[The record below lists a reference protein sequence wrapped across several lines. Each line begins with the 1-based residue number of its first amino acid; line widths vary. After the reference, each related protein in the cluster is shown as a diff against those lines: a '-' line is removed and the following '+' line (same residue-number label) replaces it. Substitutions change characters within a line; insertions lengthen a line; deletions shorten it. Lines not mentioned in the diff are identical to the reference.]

1 MAPLRITMLADT
13 AVVSLAR
20 IVGSDNILVD
30 ADSLDRYTG
39 DSLSP
44 SRAFGAAD
52 AFERL
57 ADVVVRP
64 GSSVEVS
71 QVIQWANE
79 HRVPVIPYG
88 GGTGVMGGVVPA
100 QGGLVLDVKRMNR
113 VLEVDAGSMTAR
125 VEAGIVLGDLE
136 DMLADHGLMIG
147 HDPYSV
153 PIATV
158 AGTISTNGVGY
169 RACAHGPMGEQVVG
183 LEVALPDGR
192 IIETRD
198 VPKYS
203 SGPNLNHLFIGA
215 EGVFGVITRATIRV
229 FRIPECSQFASTGF
243 DSFDEGFRAACEM
256 LELGIRPSLLDLTEE
271 DGEVTLHLLFEGFVE
286 GVSAQIQ
293 RSGAICE
300 AAGGYSLGTEPTEHY
315 WAVRR
320 ESAENYKLTALGQ
333 PRKVRWNRW
342 RRRRGFDYL
351 HLALPASKVLEYK
364 RQAGQILGDQGISVA
379 EYAIWGRPEQFSMLV
394 LPESGDPSEAKQRL
408 ARTVDQVLKLGQ
420 DMGGIMEYC
429 HGVGVKL
436 NHLLA
441 RELGVGHEVVRQL
454 KQTLDPNNIMNP
466 GKLGL

>member
-1 MAPLRITMLADT
+1 MLADT
-13 AVVSLAR
+13 ALASLSR
-20 IVGSDNILVD
+20 IVGAENVLAD

-44 SRAFGAAD
+44 SRAFGAEG

-64 GSSVEVS
+64 GCTAEVAD
-71 QVIQWANE
+71 VVRWANA

-88 GGTGVMGGVVPA
+88 GGTGVMGAVVPA
-100 QGGLVLDVKRMNR
+100 HGGLVLDMKRMNR
-113 VLEVDAGSMTAR
+113 VLDVDADSLTAR
-125 VEAGIVLGDLE
+125 VEAGMVLGDLE
-136 DMLADHGLMIG
+136 AVLAERGLMIG

-153 PIATV
+153 PIATI

-183 LEVALPDGR
+183 LEAVLPDGR
-192 IIETRD
+192 VVETRD

-215 EGVFGVITRATIRV
+215 EGVFGVITRATIRI
-229 FRIPECSQFASTGF
+229 FRLPECRQFAGVGF
-243 DSFDEGFRAACEM
+243 DCFGDGFNAASEM
-256 LELGIRPSLLDLTEE
+256 LALGIRPSLLDLTEE
-271 DGEVTLHLLFEGFVE
+271 DGDVTLHLLFEGFTE
-286 GVSAQIQ
+286 GVAASAQ
-293 RSGAICE
+293 RAAAVCA
-300 AAGGYSLGTEPTEHY
+300 AAGGYSLGTEPTEEY

-320 ESAENYKLTALGQ
+320 DSAENYKLTALGQ
-333 PRKVRWNRW
+333 PRKVRWSRW

-351 HLALPASKVLEYK
+351 HMALPASRVLEY
-364 RQAGQILGDQGISVA
+364 RRRADEIFRAAGIAVV
-379 EYAIWGRPEQFSMLV
+379 EYAIWSRPELFSMLV
-394 LPESGDPSEAKQRL
+394 TPESGDPAEARQRL
-408 ARTVDQVLKLGQ
+408 ARNVDRVLKLAQ
-420 DMGGIMEYC
+420 DMGGAMEYC

-441 RELGVGHEVVRQL
+441 REQGAGHDVIRQL

-466 GKLGL
+466 GKLAL